1 MGSLLQTL
9 YIILELL
16 HHLMKRYRII
26 EKADL
31 SGEICFFPQH
41 KVLWMWM
48 NFIEVEV
55 FPKVVKFY
63 SLESATKFIK
73 KQKSAPQ
80 EKIHYV

>member
-1 MGSLLQTL
+1 MGLLLRMRYITL
-9 YIILELL
+9 ALQNQF
-16 HHLMKRYRII
+16 MRKFRIV

-55 FPKVVKFY
+55 FPKVIKFY

-73 KQKSAPQ
+73 KQKSAPC